1 MQAPGVSGAVP
12 DRAIRLNIIIM
23 PISPLT
29 ATTSSPIASPIIV
42 TLHLCL
48 LQIYQGCIRE
58 PATASVEAIIPGPR
72 GSIAKSYP
80 VGLAVDIRI
89 GWHLFSRPQLVAFL
103 VLSPCGDVSG
113 LRTRI
118 CI

>member
-12 DRAIRLNIIIM
+12 YRAIRLNIIIM
-23 PISPLT
+23 PIRPLT
-29 ATTSSPIASPIIV
+29 AGAYRPIACPIIV

-58 PATASVEAIIPGPR
+58 PATASIKAIVAGPR

-89 GWHLFSRPQLVAFL
+89 SWNLFS
-103 VLSPCGDVSG
+103 
-113 LRTRI
+113 
-118 CI
+118 